1 MKIAVTSMGT
11 DLDSAVDERFG
22 RARYILFVDLE
33 SDELE
38 VIDNDENVEAMQGAG
53 IQTAQEVSERG
64 AGWILTGHVG
74 PKAFQA
80 LHTANIRIGTGAS
93 GTVREAI
100 QRYKNGEF
108 TATEAADVLGGTKW
122 AV

>member
-11 DLDSAVDERFG
+11 TLDNAVDERFG
-22 RARYILFVDLE
+22 RARYIILVDLE

-38 VIDNDENVEAMQGAG
+38 VIDNEENVEAMQGAG

-64 AGWILTGHVG
+64 AGWVLTGHVG

-80 LHTANIRIGTGAS
+80 LNTARIRIGTGAS
-93 GTVREAI
+93 GTVRETI

-108 TATEAADVLGGTKW
+108 TAAETHDVQGGTKW
-122 AV
+122 AL

>member
-1 MKIAVTSMGT
+1 MKIAVTSMGA

-22 RARYILFVDLE
+22 RARYIIIVDLE

-38 VIDNDENVEAMQGAG
+38 VIDNEANVEAIQGAG
-53 IQTAQEVSERG
+53 IQTAQEISERG

-80 LHTANIRIGTGAS
+80 LNTASVRIGTGVS
-93 GTVREAI
+93 GTVRETI
-100 QRYKNGEF
+100 QRYKRGEF
-108 TATEAADVLGGTKW
+108 AVAQAADVLGGTKW
-122 AV
+122 AL